1 MTDPLI
7 VGITGG
13 IGSGKTTVCKI
24 FHQLGVPIY
33 FADDRGKYLLSNDEL
48 LKNQVMN
55 LFGAES
61 YLPDGLLNRSFLAN
75 KVFSNTEELNKL
87 NGLVH
92 PAVAKDFLQWAN
104 NQSAKVL
111 IKEAALFIEN
121 GSYTGLDKLITVLAP
136 EDVRINRVLMR
147 DIQRNKAQV
156 LDIMSNQV
164 DDKGRREV
172 SDYLIDNGGSK
183 LLIPQVLKIYKELQN
198 IKN

>member
-1 MTDPLI
+1 MTNPLI

-55 LFGAES
+55 LFGSES

-164 DDKGRREV
+164 DDKRRREV

-198 IKN
+198 TKN

>member
-1 MTDPLI
+1 MTDSLI
-7 VGITGG
+7 VGVTGG

-48 LKNQVMN
+48 LKSQVMD

-75 KVFSNTEELNKL
+75 RVFSNTEELSKL

-104 NQSAKVL
+104 NQNAKVL
-111 IKEAALFIEN
+111 IKEAALLIEN
-121 GSYTGLDKLITVLAP
+121 GSYTALNKLISVLAP

-147 DIQRNKAQV
+147 DIQRDKAQV

-183 LLIPQVLKIYKELQN
+183 LLIPQVLKIHKELQL
-198 IKN
+198 IKS